1 MKKQFLN
8 RVQHIYL
15 HKRLPENL
23 VPWKILKK
31 GTKQTQGIN
40 QTKKAVGL
48 PLVLKKGARG
58 IHQKRLALKFAPS
71 LKIDVLE
78 RGSLV
83 STPCSLK
90 VWGSN
95 VNRLSCG
102 LKKEKKGTT
111 RKMSPRLSRKLLSP
125 LGTDQRSAISF
136 DPANHRLDARYQIL
150 TSHSKVITN
159 YTVGGG
165 SSLRQAQAGADQ
177 GSARRGSTKQPL
189 EIESFASNKSKPLS
203 SFKWRKGASLYSC
216 FQLEGSLSKQQE
228 KRSSPF
234 LLQLLERKKLRIL
247 YGNLSNREINAV
259 IKQAKINRGGLGDN
273 IFRLLESRLDVV
285 LRKIGFLPTI
295 SFARQ
300 WVYHGKVQVNSKVLT
315 IANYNLQP
323 GDVISISP
331 SHCQFLKTQMDA
343 LLDRHMVKR
352 AATSVIDHHNLF
364 KTSISSSKMS
374 TRWTPEGKGATK
386 NHRSLAIPLSKPWFG
401 WEKNRSLP
409 FNPLSVSSPVIDH
422 SLPIEDRLSRRFRGD
437 PLLQPWS
444 VRESLLRTPLNLA
457 SIMGFLMIGPDMIRP
472 NDSPIDLP
480 TSRCSSKMSN
490 PSGSSLMI
498 NQVDQRLSVDQR
510 EKLRFFSLK
519 LTHVEVSFRLFTAI
533 YLYSPQR
540 ILLPA
545 TIDIEKI
552 RKSQTA

>member
-31 GTKQTQGIN
+31 GSKQTQRIN

-48 PLVLKKGARG
+48 PLLLKKGARG

-71 LKIDVLE
+71 MKIDVLE

-90 VWGSN
+90 KVWGDTSRRKVNN
-95 VNRLSCG
+95 VNRLSCFS
-102 LKKEKKGTT
+102 KREKKGTT
-111 RKMSPRLSRKLLSP
+111 RKIFPRLLRKPLSP

-136 DPANHRLDARYQIL
+136 DHMNHHSDARCQIL
-150 TSHSKVITN
+150 TNHSKVITN
-159 YTVGGG
+159 YTVGGA
-165 SSLRQAQAGADQ
+165 SRRESRSEAQAGQ
-177 GSARRGSTKQPL
+177 GSAKQL
-189 EIESFASNKSKPLS
+189 LGTERLVSNKSTPLS
-203 SFKWRKGASLYSC
+203 SFKWRKGASLYSY

-300 WVYHGKVQVNSKVLT
+300 WIYHGKVQVNSKVLT

-323 GDVISISP
+323 GDIISISP
-331 SHCQFLKTQMDA
+331 SHCQFLKTQIDA
-343 LLDRHMVKR
+343 LLGRHMVKKV
-352 AATSVIDHHNLF
+352 ATSVIDHHNLS
-364 KTSISSSKMS
+364 KTSISLSKMS
-374 TRWTPEGKGATK
+374 TRWTPKGKGDTK
-386 NHRSLAIPLSKPWFG
+386 NRRSLATPLSKPWFG

-409 FNPLSVSSPVIDH
+409 FNPLSVSSPVIDN
-422 SLPIEDRLSRRFRGD
+422 SSKGFRGH
-437 PLLQPWS
+437 PFLEPWP
-444 VRESLLRTPLNLA
+444 VRESLLHTPLNLA
-457 SIMGFLMIGPDMIRP
+457 SIMGFSMIGPDMIRP
-472 NDSPIDLP
+472 NDPPIDLP

-498 NQVDQRLSVDQR
+498 NEIDHRLSVDQR

>member
-15 HKRLPENL
+15 YKRLPENL

-31 GTKQTQGIN
+31 GTKQTQRIN

-48 PLVLKKGARG
+48 PLLLKKGAKG

-90 VWGSN
+90 KVWGDTSHTSQREVRREVNN
-95 VNRLSCG
+95 VNRLSCF
-102 LKKEKKGTT
+102 LKREKKGTT
-111 RKMSPRLSRKLLSP
+111 RKMSPHLLRKPLSP

-136 DPANHRLDARYQIL
+136 DPTNHRLDARYQIL
-150 TSHSKVITN
+150 TNHSEVITN
-159 YTVGGG
+159 YTVGGA
-165 SSLRQAQAGADQ
+165 SPRESRSEAQAGQ
-177 GSARRGSTKQPL
+177 GSAKQPL
-189 EIESFASNKSKPLS
+189 SIERLVSNKTTPLS

-273 IFRLLESRLDVV
+273 IFRLIESRLDVV

-300 WVYHGKVQVNSKVLT
+300 WIYHGKVQVNSKVVT

-343 LLDRHMVKR
+343 LLGRHMVKKV
-352 AATSVIDHHNLF
+352 ATSVIDHHNLS

-374 TRWTPEGKGATK
+374 MKWTPEGKGATK
-386 NHRSLAIPLSKPWFG
+386 NRRSLAIPLSKPWFG
-401 WEKNRSLP
+401 GEKNRSLP
-409 FNPLSVSSPVIDH
+409 FNPLGGSSPVIDN
-422 SLPIEDRLSRRFRGD
+422 SSKGFRGH
-437 PLLQPWS
+437 PFLQPWP
-444 VRESLLRTPLNLA
+444 VKESLLRTPLNLA
-457 SIMGFLMIGPDMIRP
+457 SIMGFSMIGPDMIRL
-472 NDSPIDLP
+472 NDPPIDLP
-480 TSRCSSKMSN
+480 TSPS
-490 PSGSSLMI
+490 SGSSLMI
-498 NQVDQRLSVDQR
+498 NEVDHRLSVNQR